1 MPEYAPIDYLL
12 TRRSV
17 KAANLAKSAPDEA
30 QLQTI
35 LTAAT
40 RVPDHG
46 KLCPWRI
53 KVLHKAGQAKL
64 GELFAKRFVELNPNA
79 NEKQIEFERQRPQ
92 RAPLL
97 LVVTS
102 NPVESIKVPLWEQ
115 QLSAGAV
122 CMNIL
127 HAAHMLGF
135 AANWLTEWCAFDDL
149 IINELCKGG
158 TINYCAPTVNAARI
172 AGFIYLGTAT
182 EKPEERERPKLED
195 VVSEW
200 G

>member
-1 MPEYAPIDYLL
+1 MQPIDYLL

-17 KAANLAKSAPDEA
+17 KAANLAEPAPDDA
-30 QLQTI
+30 QLELI
-35 LTAAT
+35 LRAAT

-53 KVLHKAGQAKL
+53 RVLHKAGQAKL
-64 GELFAKRFVELNPNA
+64 GELFAKRFLELNPDA

-102 NPVESIKVPLWEQ
+102 NPVESIKAPLWEQ
-115 QLSAGAV
+115 ELSVGAV

-127 HAAHMLGF
+127 HAAHMLDF
-135 AANWLTEWCAFDDL
+135 AGNWLTEWVAFDEV
-149 IINELCKGG
+149 IEREMGG
-158 TINYCAPTVNAARI
+158 RI
-172 AGFIYLGTAT
+172 AGFIYIGTAT

-195 VVSEW
+195 IVEEW
-200 G
+200 K